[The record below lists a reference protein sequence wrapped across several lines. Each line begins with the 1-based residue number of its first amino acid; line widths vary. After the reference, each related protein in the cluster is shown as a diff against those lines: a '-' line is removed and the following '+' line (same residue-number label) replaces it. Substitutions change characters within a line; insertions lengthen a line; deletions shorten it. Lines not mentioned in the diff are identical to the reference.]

1 MFWVC
6 VRLGWKNWVTNLSAS
21 SGFQEL
27 SPYKQ
32 NQFTYEFTIL
42 PDILCYQDTLTTNL
56 YGAQSHAQDIK
67 TDFCLGISES
77 QSIIVQ

>member
-1 MFWVC
+1 MFDV
-6 VRLGWKNWVTNLSAS
+6 LGMCKARMEKLGYNLSAS

-56 YGAQSHAQDIK
+56 YGAHAQDIK
-67 TDFCLGISES
+67 T
-77 QSIIVQ
+77 